1 MMVLGMVEGKVYY
14 RYGGEQS
21 QRQGP
26 LEEYSVQDPELCEER
41 ERGEPGA
48 AARSTKGTKR
58 VGNQNGW

>member
-1 MMVLGMVEGKVYY
+1 MMVLGMAEGKIYY

-26 LEEYSVQDPELCEER
+26 LEEYSVQDPELCER

-48 AARSTKGTKR
+48 AARRTKGTKR